1 MLRIPGTP
9 PVKTRLPV
17 AAWAIASVVTL
28 FSLMS
33 TVLHMSPLSPPAHQ
47 AMPQAEQGAEP
58 QEAVHQAKV

>member
-17 AAWAIASVVTL
+17 AAWAIAGLVTL

-33 TVLHMSPLSPPAHQ
+33 TLLHHPTLSHR
-47 AMPQAEQGAEP
+47 AMPQAEQGIE
-58 QEAVHQAKV
+58 QQDAVHQAKV

>member
-1 MLRIPGTP
+1 MLRISGTL

-17 AAWAIASVVTL
+17 AAWAIAGAVTL

-33 TVLHMSPLSPPAHQ
+33 TVLHLPAPSHH

-58 QEAVHQAKV
+58 QAAIRQAKV

>member
-17 AAWAIASVVTL
+17 AAWAIAGVVTL

-33 TVLHMSPLSPPAHQ
+33 TLLHLPAPSHR
-47 AMPQAEQGAEP
+47 AMPQAEQGLEP
-58 QEAVHQAKV
+58 QDPIHRAKV

>member
-17 AAWAIASVVTL
+17 AAWAIAGVVTL

-33 TVLHMSPLSPPAHQ
+33 TVLHHPVPPHRAI
-47 AMPQAEQGAEP
+47 PQAEQGTEP
-58 QEAVHQAKV
+58 QDAVHRAKV

>member
-17 AAWAIASVVTL
+17 AAWAIAGLVTL

-33 TVLHMSPLSPPAHQ
+33 TLLHPSTPSHR
-47 AMPQAEQGAEP
+47 AMPQAEQGIE
-58 QEAVHQAKV
+58 QQNAVHQAKV

>member
-17 AAWAIASVVTL
+17 AAWAIAGLVTL

-33 TVLHMSPLSPPAHQ
+33 TVLHMSPTAHQ
-47 AMPQAEQGAEP
+47 EMPQAEQGAEP
-58 QEAVHQAKV
+58 QQAVHQAKV

>member
-17 AAWAIASVVTL
+17 AAWAIAGVVTL

-33 TVLHMSPLSPPAHQ
+33 NVLHLPAPSHH
-47 AMPQAEQGAEP
+47 AMPQAEQGEAT
-58 QEAVHQAKV
+58 QNAVHQAKV